1 MSFKVIVT
9 KTTLDISHQCHL
21 TSLAAR
27 EKVPTF
33 DELIGI
39 LLQEEEWRKKL
50 NSRFQSSTLD
60 LMAKAKFNKTY
71 NGKQWVKIKGDEH
84 QNEASTRAISSVKQN
99 GS

>member
-50 NSRFQSSTLD
+50 NSRF
-60 LMAKAKFNKTY
+60 
-71 NGKQWVKIKGDEH
+71 
-84 QNEASTRAISSVKQN
+84 
-99 GS
+99 